1 MTIQEMTKTPQVGR
15 NPESP
20 LMNVVHDLPVLV
32 ARDQGFF
39 KTRDWT

>member
-15 NPESP
+15 KPRVA

-39 KTRDWT
+39 KDEDWT